1 MDTGGAQVNCTD
13 CNKPVHPLAVFPGQ
27 RCIDCHAAR
36 PEVKAQTTN
45 MTGEKLARMWGAK
58 A

>member
-1 MDTGGAQVNCTD
+1 MNCTD